1 MKSLLE
7 CAKAAAQAAGEHAMK
22 NFDRRRE
29 VVETLEHDV
38 KLKLDIEC
46 QAVAESVIRDTFPDH
61 GVLGEEGSSVRHDQ
75 PRWIIDPIDGTVNFQ
90 HGLYQ
95 WCNSVAVEQ
104 NGEVVAGAVA
114 VPMLHELFYAEAGC
128 PAFRNDEEIHVS
140 DIATLKE
147 AMVVTGLSKYS
158 NDPVHM
164 PKFEVVKQLALK
176 AQKVRTMGAAALDV
190 CNVACGR
197 VDGHVETGIYLWDI
211 AAAGL
216 IAKQAGGHSEVI
228 EVTPSN
234 KLKYVCSNG
243 LIHEE
248 LKEVFLSV
256 KTNIV

>member
-1 MKSLLE
+1 MHNLLD
-7 CAKAAAQAAGEHAMK
+7 CAKAAAQAAGDHAMN

-29 VVETLEHDV
+29 VVETLQHDV

-46 QAVAESVIRDTFPDH
+46 QAVAESVIHDIFPDH
-61 GVLGEEGSSVRHDQ
+61 GILGEEGVSERSDQ

-104 NGEVVAGAVA
+104 HGEVVAGAVY
-114 VPMLHELFYAEAGC
+114 VPMLNELFFAEKDQ
-128 PAFRNDEEIHVS
+128 PAFRNSEQIQVS
-140 DIATLKE
+140 DIKELNE
-147 AMVVTGLSKYS
+147 AMLVTGLSKYS
-158 NDPVHM
+158 NDPIHM
-164 PKFEVVKQLALK
+164 PKFEVIKQLSLK

-216 IAKQAGGHSEVI
+216 IARQAGGQTEII

-243 LIHEE
+243 LIHQA
-248 LKEVFLSV
+248 LKDVFLSV
-256 KTNIV
+256 ETKVE